1 MLLDGNGLI
10 YRGYFALPPLT
21 TSKGELVNAVFGFCS
36 IVLRGIADIKPDYV
50 AVAFD
55 LQGPTFRH
63 EQYAEYKATRQ
74 RMPDDLRDQFPK
86 VREVVKALRIPV
98 YELAGYEADDVI
110 GTITV
115 DAERRGLDTTIVTGD
130 LDMLQLVTDHT
141 RLMTTRSGVENT
153 ILYDPAKIA
162 ERFDLVP
169 AQMID
174 YKALKGDPTDN
185 IPGVP
190 GVGEKTAAKLIR
202 EFGTL
207 EALYERIDEVK
218 PDKLRDKLVE
228 HRDSVF
234 MGKDLSTIVRD
245 LPVDFDLEA
254 ARLGDYDRETVIRLF
269 REYEFRSLIERLPAM
284 TGETAGDAAE
294 ALRGVATDGSVPA
307 ARVAGAARPSGWGNA
322 RPVRPPSEGGGLQLS
337 LDFDAVARAAPDG
350 DGTAVRR
357 RPPRPRRRTSSPA
370 TCRPRWP
377 RRSPTR
383 RASRSMPVTPSPPWS
398 RGSPRSPRSGSAS
411 CWTTRGPGAD
421 RRWRSPSPAADGRTI
436 AVEGPDDAAT
446 LRRLLDRLATPVV
459 GHEIKPFVVA
469 RIADDQDAAAT
480 PVAFDTQIAAYVL
493 NAALRSQ
500 TIADVVAE
508 QLDLIL
514 PPVAEL
520 DNASRAGL
528 EALSAIAVRE
538 PLERRLVDDG
548 LDRLYGEIELPLI
561 SVLARMEA
569 TGVALD
575 LEALDVLAR
584 EFATEISRLEAEI
597 YQDVGHEFN
606 LGSPKQL
613 EQILFFELN
622 LPKGKRTKTGY
633 STDASVLEDLRPAH
647 PMIDKLLEWRI
658 YTKLRSTYVDALPT
672 LMAAD
677 GRLHTTFHQAVAATG
692 RLSSSD
698 PNLQNIPI
706 RTPLGRRIRR
716 AFVAGAPDLTLVA
729 ADYSQIE
736 LRILAHVSG
745 DEHLRDAFARNADLH
760 RETAALVL
768 HKDPAEVTLGERSMA
783 KMVNFGIA
791 YGLSRLRAVGA
802 GEHPAGGGAGV
813 HQHLLRDLLRDQLLH
828 ARDQG
833 AGADPGVRD
842 DAPRTQAAD
851 PGARG
856 AQPDAPR
863 GGRADGHQHADPGDR
878 RGHRQDRDDPARRAA
893 ARRRLPRPAAA
904 PGPRR
909 AAARGPARRGRPAR
923 AGPARDDGERPAARR
938 PADRRHQGRRRL
950 GVDDAADPR
959 RRDRRRG
966 GRGPDEAPL
975 APDARLGRV
984 DARASRGR
992 DGRARP
998 AAAHRRRD
1006 DHRRA
1011 RLVGA
1016 HRCGRTRRRR
1026 SPRPSP
1032 VGRVEGVGRR
1042 AKPSS
1047 WTCPATP
1054 R

>member
-36 IVLRGIADIKPDYV
+36 IVLRGIQDLQPDFV

-162 ERFDLVP
+162 DRFDLVP
-169 AQMID
+169 GQMID

-190 GVGEKTAAKLIR
+190 GVGEKTAARLIR

-207 EALYERIDEVK
+207 EALYERIADVK

-228 HRDSVF
+228 YREQVF

-245 LPVDFDLEA
+245 LPVEFDLDA

-284 TGETAGDAAE
+284 TGETAGETAE

-307 ARVAGAARPSGWGNA
+307 ARVAGSARPSGWGSA
-322 RPVRPPSEGGGLQLS
+322 RASRAPSEGGGLQLS
-337 LDFDAVARAAPDG
+337 LDFEAVSPPSRMREEVSSEADG
-350 DGTAVRR
+350 DATGSNMAPLESDDLPTALAAAIDDPSRIEVVAGDRIAALE
-357 RPPRPRRRTSSPA
+357 PWLVAQPAVGIGLLLDDPRPRRGT
-370 TCRPRWP
+370 
-377 RRSPTR
+377 
-383 RASRSMPVTPSPPWS
+383 PVALAIA
-398 RGSPRSPRSGSAS
+398 GM
-411 CWTTRGPGAD
+411 
-421 RRWRSPSPAADGRTI
+421 DGRTV
-436 AVEGPDDAAT
+436 AVEGPTDAGQ
-446 LRRLLDRLATPVV
+446 LRGMLDRLETPVV
-459 GHEIKPFVVA
+459 GHEIKPLLVQ
-469 RIADDQDAAAT
+469 RIGDHPEAAPT

-493 NAALRSQ
+493 NASLRSQ

-514 PPVAEL
+514 PPVGEL
-520 DNASRAGL
+520 DAAARVGL
-528 EALSAIAVRE
+528 EALSALAVKA
-538 PLERRLVDDG
+538 PLERRLGEEG
-548 LDRLYGEIELPLI
+548 LDRLYAELELPLI
-561 SVLARMEA
+561 GVLARMEA

-575 LEALDVLAR
+575 IDALGALAT
-584 EFATEISRLEAEI
+584 EFATEISRLELEI
-597 YQDVGHEFN
+597 YADVGHEFN

-613 EQILFFELN
+613 EQILFYELD

-658 YTKLRSTYVDALPT
+658 YTKLRSTYVEALPN

-677 GRLHTTFHQAVAATG
+677 GRLHTTFHQAVASTG

-716 AFVAGAPDLTLVA
+716 AFVAGEDDLTLVT

-736 LRILAHVSG
+736 LRVLAHVSG
-745 DEHLRDAFARNADLH
+745 DEHLRDAFARKVDIH

-768 HKDPAEVTLGERSMA
+768 HKTPADVTADERSMA

-791 YGLSRLRAVGA
+791 YGMSDFGLSTRANIPRAEAQAFINTYFATYSGISYYMLAIKEQARTQGFVSTLLGRKRHIPELAARNPTLRAAGERMAINMPIQGTAADIVKIAMIRLDERLRVG
-802 GEHPAGGGAGV
+802 GF
-813 HQHLLRDLLRDQLLH
+813 
-828 ARDQG
+828 
-833 AGADPGVRD
+833 
-842 DAPRTQAAD
+842 
-851 PGARG
+851 
-856 AQPDAPR
+856 
-863 GGRADGHQHADPGDR
+863 
-878 RGHRQDRDDPARRAA
+878 
-893 ARRRLPRPAAA
+893 
-904 PGPRR
+904 
-909 AAARGPARRGRPAR
+909 
-923 AGPARDDGERPAARR
+923 
-938 PADRRHQGRRRL
+938 
-950 GVDDAADPR
+950 
-959 RRDRRRG
+959 
-966 GRGPDEAPL
+966 
-975 APDARLGRV
+975 
-984 DARASRGR
+984 
-992 DGRARP
+992 RARP
-998 AAAHRRRD
+998 LLQVHDELLLEVPRD
-1006 DHRRA
+1006 EVD
-1011 RLVGA
+1011 RLVPLLRETMEGA
-1016 HRCGRTRRRR
+1016 LTLDVPLTVDIKVGDDWESMTPITRADAVA
-1026 SPRPSP
+1026 S
-1032 VGRVEGVGRR
+1032 E
-1042 AKPSS
+1042 ADQAQE
-1047 WTCPATP
+1047 PALP
-1054 R
+1054 NL

>member
-36 IVLRGIADIKPDYV
+36 IVLRGIQDLRPDYV

-98 YELAGYEADDVI
+98 YELPGYEADDVI

-130 LDMLQLVTDHT
+130 LDMLQLVTDQT

-153 ILYDPAKIA
+153 ILYDPSRIA
-162 ERFDLVP
+162 ERYELVP
-169 AQMID
+169 GQMID

-202 EFGTL
+202 EYGTL
-207 EALYERIDEVK
+207 EALYERVDTVK
-218 PDKLRDKLVE
+218 PDKLREKLIE
-228 HRDSVF
+228 HRDAVF
-234 MGKDLSTIVRD
+234 LGKDLTTIVRD

-269 REYEFRSLIERLPAM
+269 REYEFRSLIERLPTM

-294 ALRGVATDGSVPA
+294 ALRSVASDGSVPA
-307 ARVAGAARPSGWGNA
+307 ARVAGSARPTGWGSA
-322 RPVRPPSEGGGLQLS
+322 RPVRPSSDGGGLQLS
-337 LDFDAVARAAPDG
+337 LDFDAISRPSAPTGEVRGDPADGVVASTATAAAG
-350 DGTAVRR
+350 DAIVEPGDLPTALAAAIADPSRIEVHAGDRIAALE
-357 RPPRPRRRTSSPA
+357 PWLAAQTVVGVGLLLDDPRPRRGA
-370 TCRPRWP
+370 
-377 RRSPTR
+377 
-383 RASRSMPVTPSPPWS
+383 ALAFAVA
-398 RGSPRSPRSGSAS
+398 GS
-411 CWTTRGPGAD
+411 
-421 RRWRSPSPAADGRTI
+421 DGRTV
-436 AVEGPDDAAT
+436 AVEGPDDADA
-446 LRRLLDRLATPVV
+446 LRALLDRLEIPVV
-459 GHEIKPFVVA
+459 GHEVKPLLVA
-469 RIADDQDAAAT
+469 RIGDDPAASPT
-480 PVAFDTQIAAYVL
+480 PVAFDTQVAAYVL

-520 DNASRAGL
+520 DSAARVGL
-528 EALSAIAVRE
+528 EALSALAVRD
-538 PLERRLVDDG
+538 PLEKRLVEDG
-548 LDRLYGEIELPLI
+548 LDRLYAELELPLI
-561 SVLARMEA
+561 AVLARMEA

-584 EFATEISRLEAEI
+584 EFATEIARLEAEI
-597 YQDVGHEFN
+597 YVDVGHEFN

-613 EQILFFELN
+613 EQILFFELD

-633 STDASVLEDLRPAH
+633 STDASVLESLRPAH

-658 YTKLRSTYVDALPT
+658 YTKLRSTYVDALPS

-716 AFVAGAPDLTLVA
+716 AFVAGGDDLTLVA

-745 DEHLRDAFARNADLH
+745 DDHLRDAFARGADLH

-768 HKDPAEVTLGERSMA
+768 HKDPADVTLGERSMA

-791 YGLSRLRAVGA
+791 YGLSDFGLSERANIPRAEAQAFINTYFATYSGISYYMLAIKEQARTQGFVTTLLGRKRQIPELSARNPTLRAAGERMAINMPIQGTAADIVKIAMIRLDERLRA
-802 GEHPAGGGAGV
+802 GGFRARPLLQV
-813 HQHLLRDLLRDQLLH
+813 HDELLLEVPRDEVDRLVPLLRETMESALPLDVPLTVDIKV
-828 ARDQG
+828 G
-833 AGADPGVRD
+833 D
-842 DAPRTQAAD
+842 DWESMTPLT
-851 PGARG
+851 
-856 AQPDAPR
+856 
-863 GGRADGHQHADPGDR
+863 RADAIAAEADE
-878 RGHRQDRDDPARRAA
+878 A
-893 ARRRLPRPAAA
+893 
-904 PGPRR
+904 
-909 AAARGPARRGRPAR
+909 
-923 AGPARDDGERPAARR
+923 
-938 PADRRHQGRRRL
+938 
-950 GVDDAADPR
+950 
-959 RRDRRRG
+959 
-966 GRGPDEAPL
+966 PDEAPL
-975 APDARLGRV
+975 APILG
-984 DARASRGR
+984 
-992 DGRARP
+992 
-998 AAAHRRRD
+998 
-1006 DHRRA
+1006 
-1011 RLVGA
+1011 
-1016 HRCGRTRRRR
+1016 
-1026 SPRPSP
+1026 
-1032 VGRVEGVGRR
+1032 
-1042 AKPSS
+1042 
-1047 WTCPATP
+1047 
-1054 R
+1054 